1 MGEGRKQRAS
11 WLDGPV
17 RALAP
22 VCCVLA
28 LACVL
33 MTFAVVVLR
42 YGFGRSSI
50 PMQELVLHCNAAV
63 FLLGGAWTL
72 LRDQHVRV
80 DILQQGW
87 SARGK
92 AWAELVGI
100 VLFLLPFCIAL
111 LWLSLDY
118 VAASWRQGEGSRE
131 VGGLPALYL
140 VKTLIPL
147 SAVLL
152 TLAGAARGM
161 RALEALRR

>member
-1 MGEGRKQRAS
+1 MSGGRRQLAS
-11 WLDGPV
+11 RLDWPV
-17 RALAP
+17 RILAP
-22 VCCVLA
+22 VCCALA

-72 LRDQHVRV
+72 LRDRHVRV

-111 LWLSLDY
+111 MWLSLDY

-140 VKTLIPL
+140 VKTLIPV
-147 SAVLL
+147 SAALIA
-152 TLAGAARGM
+152 LAGLARGL
-161 RALEALRR
+161 RAIEALRR